1 MHLVCLI
8 LEYFP
13 LKPGSLKKHWPG
25 RGGGRG
31 HHDAKLGLLRGRN
44 CKILNTFLSK
54 IVDILRAFT
63 AAVLLVCCSLPLSHS
78 RNDNNNN
85 NNNNK
90 NNNNYYHYNSYKILR
105 RYQLGGEGK
114 STIQLLFTDDLK
126 LYSGKINVV
135 LIHSF
140 SEAIPIF
147 FNRLKSVFS
156 LSDRYKIFTSNWLW
170 IEICENV
177 VLSKVD
183 ITMTT
188 IQKKL

>member
-1 MHLVCLI
+1 M
-8 LEYFP
+8 
-13 LKPGSLKKHWPG
+13 
-25 RGGGRG
+25 
-31 HHDAKLGLLRGRN
+31 
-44 CKILNTFLSK
+44 
-54 IVDILRAFT
+54 
-63 AAVLLVCCSLPLSHS
+63 
-78 RNDNNNN
+78 
-85 NNNNK
+85 
-90 NNNNYYHYNSYKILR
+90 
-105 RYQLGGEGK
+105 
-114 STIQLLFTDDLK
+114 
-126 LYSGKINVV
+126 V

-188 IQKKL
+188 INNRL